1 MLESTSVRTFEKTSL
16 DCAERLQH
24 EYALGAELDADR
36 AARPMAAAHQQPQ
49 GDYRRR
55 APFNRVTRS

>member
-16 DCAERLQH
+16 VCAERLQH

-49 GDYRRR
+49 GE
-55 APFNRVTRS
+55 